1 MQNPHSEQWCA
12 LSGFHTLSHFLHVLN
27 LAGSMPGGAS
37 YTDALIVA
45 YLQLRH
51 GAGVGPGGAPVGDE
65 AEHTEGVEEQ
75 KVESSQLRERDA

>member
-1 MQNPHSEQWCA
+1 
-12 LSGFHTLSHFLHVLN
+12 
-27 LAGSMPGGAS
+27 MPGGAS